1 LLLAI
6 AERLAADRRLGYAF
20 CDTDSMA
27 FIRPNGMGRGDF
39 RAQVQEIAGP
49 HGWFQAL
56 NPYCNNDSL
65 FNIESVNFALA
76 RDENGHVICNDK
88 GGCEVDKSRIEPLY
102 VLAVSAKRYAL
113 ANKHG
118 DEWIIRKASGH
129 GLGHITAPA
138 YDKAALTPH
147 PATPID
153 KETGKPL
160 LEKLSNSR
168 NPKLVCDF
176 WRIAFEAANRGDD
189 IQLAVKDALKILPG
203 LSEPQFQQRA
213 LSSRADW
220 LAYDRLPNKR
230 AFMFFNI
237 LPAPVSSDRTFAPTD
252 PEIIKTRDDLLKTTL
267 YAKAGKDFLDKD
279 SLRRS
284 DNNQFPA
291 EIFHDAFGLRLC
303 TVADCLWDYFDHSEM
318 KSRGEKGLLQRRKM
332 VIFDHEYIGKETNS
346 LIDPDVEAAGD
357 EDIEDAP
364 NIPIFRHGFN
374 PSPLTGLDIDELSD
388 RAGVKP
394 ETLRDAFRRGRRL
407 EPQAMKRL
415 RASLE
420 VSEDGAVSIAEAAPS
435 PSHARR
441 AARMARQLQTL
452 HDALAKGK
460 DFDLNG
466 SRRPALNNERRGPV
480 PLTALRLAV
489 ERHLPDKAARRFFKD
504 RIGVFWSGRAAIY
517 VNNERELAL
526 IEDAI
531 ALASG
536 AKRAGQVRRARAGV
550 TALEKA
556 TDEERLKERGRKSER
571 QRQVRAARK
580 AAVEAAFLAS
590 FEMPIGERQA
600 SNLGAGNGALSEPF
614 SAARAAEFC
623 RLAFVLLAI
632 FILNAV
638 LHVFPR
644 EVEAAGRAAIRRASP
659 DTAGS
664 VFADILR
671 ERIEKRRAAPRQ
683 RGCASGVRGALRTIS
698 VNHRAAS
705 FRTACERA
713 HSAM

>member
-1 LLLAI
+1 
-6 AERLAADRRLGYAF
+6 
-20 CDTDSMA
+20 M
-27 FIRPNGMGRGDF
+27 
-39 RAQVQEIAGP
+39 
-49 HGWFQAL
+49 
-56 NPYCNNDSL
+56 
-65 FNIESVNFALA
+65 
-76 RDENGHVICNDK
+76 
-88 GGCEVDKSRIEPLY
+88 
-102 VLAVSAKRYAL
+102 
-113 ANKHG
+113 
-118 DEWIIRKASGH
+118 
-129 GLGHITAPA
+129 
-138 YDKAALTPH
+138 
-147 PATPID
+147 
-153 KETGKPL
+153 
-160 LEKLSNSR
+160 SNSR
-168 NPKLVCDF
+168 NPKLVCDL
-176 WRIAFEAANRGDD
+176 WRIAFEAAGRGDD
-189 IQLAVKDALKILPG
+189 IQLAIKDALKILPG

-220 LAYDRLPNKR
+220 LAYDHLPNKR

-237 LPAPVSSDRTFAPTD
+237 LPAPVSSDWTFAAND
-252 PEIIKTRDDLLKTTL
+252 PEINKTRDDLLKTTL

-332 VIFDHEYIGKETNS
+332 VILDHEYIGKETNS

-364 NIPIFRHGFN
+364 NIPIFRRGFN
-374 PSPLTGLDIDELSD
+374 PSLLTGLDLDALSD

-420 VSEDGAVSIAEAAPS
+420 ISEDGAVSIAEAAP
-435 PSHARR
+435 PPAEARR
-441 AARMARQLQTL
+441 AARMARQLRTL

-466 SRRPALNNERRGPV
+466 ARRPALKNERRGPV

-517 VNNERELAL
+517 AGNEREIRL
-526 IEDAI
+526 IEEAI

-536 AKRAGQVRRARAGV
+536 AKRAQVVRRARAGV

-556 TDEERLKERGRKSER
+556 TAEERLKARSQKSER
-571 QRQVRAARK
+571 QRQARAARK
-580 AAVEAAFLAS
+580 AAVEALFDTPVEAPRAATDDA
-590 FEMPIGERQA
+590 MP
-600 SNLGAGNGALSEPF
+600 EPF
-614 SAARAAEFC
+614 SDAWTDKFSRALQALFVIVLAVVMLMPFRREF
-623 RLAFVLLAI
+623 
-632 FILNAV
+632 
-638 LHVFPR
+638 
-644 EVEAAGRAAIRRASP
+644 EAAWRATIRRASP
-659 DTAGS
+659 DTAS
-664 VFADILR
+664 MVFADDLQD
-671 ERIEKRRAAPRQ
+671 RIEKRLKRVEADKLRKRRARRAQNESDHPSGRVVQKRVRRSTFGNDDAQQVAPEAD
-683 RGCASGVRGALRTIS
+683 ASARV
-698 VNHRAAS
+698 VNADKVAA
-705 FRTACERA
+705 AELMPA
-713 HSAM
+713 DEGE